1 MANTLSKIYVDS
13 KIIVTQKAFASM
25 CFNNNKVISKSKYAI
40 DNHTLTLLEDT
51 KDNVSIYYNNG
62 IANTYEFETRLY
74 KDEVILP
81 TIDRFGNVVYDLNK
95 DNLLV
100 FLDGELEPIENYE
113 IVNGNQLKFIKKHTN
128 DASKIY
134 KVFVYASDV
143 EFSRETY
150 TRTPNSVIDLPL
162 DQYNDRVIVTP
173 YYVSKTLIFVDGIK
187 VPFNCIEERK
197 SNTVYEN
204 NTNESKVYDTIK
216 LNIPETLD
224 EISSIEVINFIAKTD
239 DTTALHFITR
249 QGYLTYG
256 PYDSFNNKI
265 PNKYDTIIKFTDQ
278 TKLLIDNLRTGFMI
292 CEEGST
298 GKLIV
303 TDENFEKME
312 LKCLTVYPFLYST
325 YNSDQYYFEV
335 PETTNIIKY
344 LSEYDK
350 KYTFL
355 PEILTIYQRLLL
367 DEVQDTITRLRNA
380 RSISKVDSVSINK
393 LIQFLGFNLNIK
405 TLSKKQRR
413 ELLEEIDEFYRIA
426 GTRNSYNLV
435 NILQNNLK
443 LINIEQLFTIYDKH
457 EEIDKK
463 TIWYYEPPKDQSGEY
478 LPYIQALGT
487 DGYDS
492 NVEIYMRTNSTPII
506 HGVVRTTNNGN
517 IDTTFNRNLGFLPST
532 TEGYDYI
539 DGTFELVSELEG
551 YANVLSAPVYYN
563 YNHSLSGTSGFEVN
577 DKVKTLDGKFNITVT
592 QVDSTNGQIT
602 NYNITP
608 TNGSQN
614 VSLSAVQLYLNNNDS
629 TRYVEISTKR
639 AKETIDLNDTT
650 NYPLRYSFYNGGQ
663 TFDIVLDPGEYIVV
677 MSGGGGAGAASDSV
691 IGSYN
696 DTYAEDGKSGQLVTT
711 AFKLTSRERV
721 FGIVGQGG
729 GKVFAK
735 GHDGWKST
743 TKGAG
748 YENGKMGS
756 KLTGHI
762 TTTSHHHSWGHYYTS
777 THYHRYYSTG
787 GQGGGSSAIYT
798 YNKVLA
804 QAAGGNG
811 GSAYYEG
818 NNVGCPGGL
827 GGFGGTSNGSGAAGG
842 IRNQNNGTFW
852 STDGND
858 GWIRIYNVRQV
869 YTHRLTDT
877 SELVNNDQFKTI
889 NLNTEFTI
897 TCHTD
902 EYGKIY
908 TTMSPTVGYYTYN
921 GTYVLNKQGRD
932 ITGTLSVTSTPT
944 RWLYKTELKGLDT
957 AYLKVGQSFIN
968 SDDDISKQFVFTI
981 TEVNDDTYKY
991 SATPVQATGNTEITV
1006 TNSIAKHK
1014 VGSGTTIKVTS
1025 KDQDVQNEN
1034 DRCYVDFYTKKEL
1047 GADLKKEYRINKT
1060 DYGLIN
1066 EGTPSSPEWWE
1077 VGYPDID
1084 YGQINEGTPLSPD
1097 TAIPGE
1103 PDENY
1108 GNIIDKV
1115 KGEWVEWWEWDRN
1128 PNYYPTN
1135 HVALEMKMPID
1146 VDFSEYVNTFVEQIY
1161 NLASTVLYIQTVI
1174 ESFYFG
1180 KDTTDATNPKE
1191 NLGAPFGI
1199 ATGAPIIYE
1208 TITVTSNP
1216 AIQYQE
1222 LTTAILKVHPM
1233 IWTVATRTNPDG
1245 TIQMYDKLI
1254 EANDANVTLTYTGQ
1268 TTPVTG
1274 TGVQQI
1280 QVPLNTEVTW
1290 TISKDGTTVT
1300 GSKVLTRYTEKYI
1313 PII

>member
-13 KIIVTQKAFASM
+13 KIIVIQKAFASI
-25 CFNNNKVISKSKYAI
+25 CFNNDRVISKSKYAI

-51 KDNVSIYYNNG
+51 TDNVSLYYNNG
-62 IANTYEFETRLY
+62 IANTYEFKTRLY
-74 KDEVILP
+74 KDDVILP
-81 TIDRFGNVVYDLNK
+81 TIDMFGNVIHNLNK
-95 DNLLV
+95 DNIIV

-113 IVNGNQLKFIKKHTN
+113 VINGNQLKFLTKHTN

-134 KVFVYASDV
+134 HVFIYSSDV

-150 TRTPNSVIDLPL
+150 KRTPNSVINLPT
-162 DQYNDRVIVTP
+162 DSYNDKVIVTP
-173 YYVSKTLIFVDGIK
+173 YYTNKTMIFVNGIK

-197 SNTVYEN
+197 SDTVVE
-204 NTNESKVYDTIK
+204 TVIDPITQEETIVTKVYDTVK

-224 EISSIEVINFIAKTD
+224 EISSIEVLNFTAKTD
-239 DTTALHFITR
+239 DTMALHFITR

-265 PNKYDTIIKFTDQ
+265 PDKYDTIIKFTDQ
-278 TKLLIDNLRTGFMI
+278 AKLLVDNLRTGFMI
-292 CEEGST
+292 CEENST
-298 GKLIV
+298 GKMIV
-303 TDENFEKME
+303 TDDNFEKME
-312 LKCLTVYPFLYST
+312 IKCLTVYPFLYTT

-344 LSEYDK
+344 LSEYDR

-367 DEVQDTITRLRNA
+367 DEIQDSIKRLRDS
-380 RSISKVDSVSINK
+380 RSIAKVDSVTINK
-393 LIQFLGFNLNIK
+393 LIKFLGFDLNIK
-405 TLSKKQRR
+405 TLNKKQRR
-413 ELLEEIDEFYRIA
+413 ELLEEINEFYRIA

-443 LINIEQLFTIYDKH
+443 LINIEQLFTIYDVA
-457 EEIDKK
+457 EELDEK
-463 TIWYYEPPKDQSGEY
+463 TIWYYNSVIQS
-478 LPYIQALGT
+478 LGT
-487 DGYDS
+487 NGYDPS
-492 NVEIYMRTNSTPII
+492 TEIYMRTKDTPII
-506 HGVVRTTNNGN
+506 HGIVRTTASGDIDPTFNGN
-517 IDTTFNRNLGFLPST
+517 TGFLPST
-532 TEGYDYI
+532 VEGYDYI
-539 DGTFELVSELEG
+539 DYTSELISELEG
-551 YANVLSAPVYYN
+551 YINVLSTPTYYQ
-563 YNHSLSGTSGFEVN
+563 YNRALHGTSGFEVN
-577 DKVKTLDGKFNITVT
+577 DKVKTSDGRFNITVT
-592 QVDSTNGQIT
+592 GIDTNGQIT
-602 NYNITP
+602 NCTILP
-608 TNGSQN
+608 TSGSQN
-614 VSLSAVQLYLNNNDS
+614 ISLGSADLYLNNDDS
-629 TRYVEISTKR
+629 TRYAMISTKR
-639 AKETIDLNDTT
+639 AKEAIDTDDAI
-650 NYPLRYSFYNGGQ
+650 NYPLRYSFYTGGQ
-663 TFDIVLDPGEYIVV
+663 TFNITLDPGEYVVV

-691 IGSYN
+691 IGSNN
-696 DTYAEDGKSGQLVTT
+696 DTYAENGKPGQLLVTT
-711 AFKLTSRERV
+711 FKLTSRENV
-721 FGIVGQGG
+721 YGIVGQGG

-735 GHDGWKST
+735 GHDGWNST

-748 YENGKMGS
+748 YETGKMGS

-762 TTTSHHHSWGHYYTS
+762 TTVSHHHSWGHYYTS

-787 GQGGGSSAIYT
+787 GQGGGSSAVYT
-798 YNKVLA
+798 ETKVLA

-818 NNVGCPGGL
+818 NNIGCPGGL

-842 IRNQNNGTFW
+842 IRNQNNSNFW

-858 GWIRIYNVRQV
+858 GWIRIYSVKQV
-869 YTHRLTDT
+869 YSHNLTDT
-877 SELVNNDQFKTI
+877 TGLVNNDQFKTM

-897 TCHTD
+897 TCHTND
-902 EYGKIY
+902 QGNIY
-908 TTMSPTVGYYTYN
+908 TTMSPTEGFNIYNNTYI
-921 GTYVLNKQGRD
+921 LNKKERI
-932 ITGTLSVTSTPT
+932 ITGTLSVSSTPT
-944 RWLYKTELKGLDT
+944 RWLYKTELSGLNTD
-957 AYLKVGQSFIN
+957 YLKVGQSFIN
-968 SDDDISKQFVFTI
+968 DEDDVSKQFIFTI
-981 TEVNDDTYKY
+981 TEVKDNKYKY
-991 SATPVQATGNTEITV
+991 TSTPVQATGNTEITV
-1006 TNSIAKHK
+1006 NNSIAKHR

-1025 KDQDVQNEN
+1025 IRQNIQNEN
-1034 DRCYVDFYTKKEL
+1034 DRCYVDFYTKQEL
-1047 GADLKKEYRINKT
+1047 GAEPKKEYRIDKT

-1084 YGQINEGTPLSPD
+1084 YGQISEGTPLSPD
-1097 TAIPGE
+1097 VTIPGE

-1108 GNIIDKV
+1108 GNITTKV

-1146 VDFSEYVNTFVEQIY
+1146 VDFTEYADTFVEQIY
-1161 NLASTVLYIQTVI
+1161 NLASTVVFIQSIT

-1199 ATGAPIIYE
+1199 ATGAPISYQ
-1208 TITVTSNP
+1208 TITLTSNP
-1216 AIQYQE
+1216 MIQYQE
-1222 LTTAILKVHPM
+1222 LTMAILKVHPM
-1233 IWTVATRTNPDG
+1233 IWIVATKTNPDG
-1245 TIQMYDKLI
+1245 TIQTYDKLV
-1254 EANDANVTLTYTGQ
+1254 EADDATVTLTYTGQ

-1290 TISKDGTTVT
+1290 TISRNGTTVT